1 MTKYLPLH
9 IVFSFIG
16 MMLSIF
22 VFAQNEK
29 STLITAKSPD
39 QLYLGAVLQESL
51 INAKTH
57 DVLDIIQDDIVV
69 SFGGIKL
76 KSKIIRSEKA
86 AFYNIIEEAQ
96 QIANSVPHSENSFSF
111 SIKDLK
117 SYGDVAHYFG
127 QKIDVS
133 DWFSVSD
140 PIEKPQTL
148 LAVNM
153 ERVAFTAEMDLPAE
167 GTFKTNNTVL
177 DRFNSN
183 DLIYVNTLSFGRRAI
198 VLVESNLDASQVKNA
213 LSAILKRKELS
224 NQEKGILAN
233 CTFRVALLGSQDVI
247 AVDSSRI
254 LEEVLDYIDA
264 KKDFSSH
271 GLPISFGAAYLR
283 NNQIFS
289 NSY

>member
-1 MTKYLPLH
+1 MTKYPPLH
-9 IVFSFIG
+9 ILFSFIG
-16 MMLSIF
+16 MISSIF
-22 VFAQNEK
+22 VFAQDQK
-29 STLITAKSPD
+29 STVITAKSSD
-39 QLYLGAVLQESL
+39 QMYLGAVLQESL
-51 INAKTH
+51 INGKTH
-57 DVLDIIQDDIVV
+57 DVLDIIQDDIVI

-86 AFYNIIEEAQ
+86 AFYNAIEEAQ
-96 QIANSVPHSENSFSF
+96 QIANTIPHDQSSFSF

-117 SYGDVAHYFG
+117 SYSDVAHYFG
-127 QKIDVS
+127 QRIDVS

-140 PIEKPQTL
+140 PIGKPQTL

-153 ERVAFTAEMDLPAE
+153 ERVAFTVEMDLPAE
-167 GTFKTNNTVL
+167 GKFKTNNTLL
-177 DRFNSN
+177 DRLNSN

-213 LSAILKRKELS
+213 LSAILKGKELS
-224 NQEKGILAN
+224 NHDKGILAN

-247 AVDSSRI
+247 AVDSSRVF
-254 LEEVLDYIDA
+254 EEVLEYIDA

-271 GLPISFGAAYLR
+271 ALPISFGAAYLR

>member
-1 MTKYLPLH
+1 
-9 IVFSFIG
+9 

-22 VFAQNEK
+22 VFAQDQN
-29 STLITAKSPD
+29 STVITAKSPD
-39 QLYLGAVLQESL
+39 QLYLGALLQESL
-51 INAKTH
+51 INTKTH
-57 DVLDIIQDDIVV
+57 DVLPIIQDDIVV
-69 SFGGIKL
+69 SFGRIKL
-76 KSKIIRSEKA
+76 KSKIIKSEKA
-86 AFYNIIEEAQ
+86 AFYNVIEEAQ

-127 QKIDVS
+127 QKIDVA

-140 PIEKPQTL
+140 PDEKPQTL

-167 GTFKTNNTVL
+167 GKFKTNNALL
-177 DRFNSN
+177 DRYNSN
-183 DLIYVNTLSFGRRAI
+183 ELIYVNTLSFGRRAI
-198 VLVESNLDASQVKNA
+198 VLVESNLDSSQVKNA
-213 LSAILKRKELS
+213 LSAILTRKELS
-224 NQEKGILAN
+224 NQEKGVLAN

-247 AVDSSRI
+247 DVDSSRM

-264 KKDFSSH
+264 KKDFSSP

-289 NSY
+289 NTY

>member
-1 MTKYLPLH
+1 MIKYPPLH
-9 IVFSFIG
+9 ILFSFIG

-22 VFAQNEK
+22 VFAQDQN
-29 STLITAKSPD
+29 STVITAKSPD

-57 DVLDIIQDDIVV
+57 DVLPIIQDDIVV

-76 KSKIIRSEKA
+76 KSKIIKSEKE
-86 AFYNIIEEAQ
+86 AFYSVIEEAQ
-96 QIANSVPHSENSFSF
+96 QIANTIPQGQSSFSF
-111 SIKDLK
+111 SIKDLNNY
-117 SYGDVAHYFG
+117 SDIAHYFG
-127 QKIDVS
+127 QKIDVL

-140 PIEKPQTL
+140 PVEKPQTL
-148 LAVNM
+148 LAVDM
-153 ERVAFTAEMDLPAE
+153 ERVAFTVEMDLPAE
-167 GTFKTNNTVL
+167 GKFKTNNALL

-224 NQEKGILAN
+224 NHEKGILAN
-233 CTFRVALLGSQDVI
+233 CSFRVALLGSQGAI
-247 AVDSSRI
+247 AVDSIRM

-271 GLPISFGAAYLR
+271 GLPISFGAAYLK

>member
-1 MTKYLPLH
+1 MIKYLPLH
-9 IVFSFIG
+9 ILFSFIG

-22 VFAQNEK
+22 VFAQDQK
-29 STLITAKSPD
+29 STVITAKSPD

-57 DVLDIIQDDIVV
+57 DVLPIIQDDIVV

-76 KSKIIRSEKA
+76 KSKIIKSEKE
-86 AFYNIIEEAQ
+86 AFDSVIEEAQ
-96 QIANSVPHSENSFSF
+96 QIANTIPHGQSSFSF
-111 SIKDLK
+111 SVKDLS

-133 DWFSVSD
+133 DWFLVSA
-140 PIEKPQTL
+140 PEEKPQTL
-148 LAVNM
+148 LAVDM
-153 ERVAFTAEMDLPAE
+153 ERVAFTVEMDLPAE
-167 GTFKTNNTVL
+167 GKFKTNNTLL

-183 DLIYVNTLSFGRRAI
+183 DLIYVNTLSFGRSAI

-224 NQEKGILAN
+224 NHEKGVLAN
-233 CTFRVALLGSQDVI
+233 CSFRVALLGSQDVI
-247 AVDSSRI
+247 AVDSSRM

-271 GLPISFGAAYLR
+271 GTPISFGAAYLR